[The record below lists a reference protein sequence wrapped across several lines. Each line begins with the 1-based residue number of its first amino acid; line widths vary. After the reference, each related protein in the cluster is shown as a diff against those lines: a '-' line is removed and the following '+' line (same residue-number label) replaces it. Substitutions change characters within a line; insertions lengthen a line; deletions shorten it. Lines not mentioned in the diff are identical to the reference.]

1 MTDISTMVEP
11 KTDQVNSDHLISG
24 PMTIKITKV
33 SANEGSK
40 EQPLSIFFEGDNGK
54 PYKPCLSMRRVLIA
68 LWGNEG
74 QKFIGRSMTI
84 YRDPT
89 VKWGGFEVGGIRI
102 SHMSNIDKPITL
114 ALTATKANR
123 KPFTVQPLKQQISNN
138 AHNAMVKE
146 HTLELARTAA
156 SAGSDVFATWWKSAN
171 QDERNDAMT
180 IIEEI
185 KVTRAKADKE
195 QEAKDAESKEFLS
208 DFVP

>member
-89 VKWGGFEVGGIRI
+89 VKWGGGIRI

-123 KPFTVQPLKQQISNN
+123 KPFTVQPLIVPEQNRTVN
-138 AHNAMVKE
+138 PA
-146 HTLELARTAA
+146 TLELARTAA

-195 QEAKDAESKEFLS
+195 QEAKDAASKEFLS